1 MKTVSLSGSLR
12 ENVGKKDAKKNRR
25 EGKVPCVL
33 YGGKEQIHFQMDE
46 KAFTK
51 IVFTPEVYILKISI
65 DGKEHDAI
73 MQDIQYHPVTDVIL
87 HADFL
92 EINLENPIS
101 IGLPI
106 KLTGSSIGALQGGKL
121 IQKLRRIRVKG
132 LVEDLLE
139 FLEIDITELSIGD
152 SIKIRDLKLDKLEL
166 LDPAN
171 SVIVRVR
178 TARVIEEEVEEE
190 EEGEEGAEATAEGG
204 EAPAEGGEGKK
215 EDTEGKKE
223 AGEGK
228 KDSDKK

>member
-33 YGGKEQIHFQMDE
+33 YGGKEQIHLQMDE
-46 KAFTK
+46 KVFTK
-51 IVFTPEVYILKISI
+51 IVFTPDVYILKISI

-73 MQDIQYHPVTDVIL
+73 LQDIQYHPVTDVIL

-92 EINLENPIS
+92 EINLGNPIS
-101 IGLPI
+101 IGVPI
-106 KLTGSSIGALQGGKL
+106 KLTGSSIGVLRGGKL

-132 LVEDLLE
+132 LIEDLPE
-139 FLEIDITELSIGD
+139 FLEIDITDIDIGD
-152 SIKIRDLKLDKLEL
+152 STKIRDLELDQLEL

-178 TARVIEEEVEEE
+178 TARVIEEQVEEE
-190 EEGEEGAEATAEGG
+190 EEGEEGAEATVEGG

-215 EDTEGKKE
+215 E
-223 AGEGK
+223 AGEEK

>member
-33 YGGKEQIHFQMDE
+33 YGGKEQLHFQME
-46 KAFTK
+46 ERTFTN

-65 DGKEHDAI
+65 DGKEYSAI
-73 MQDIQYHPVTDVIL
+73 LQDIQYHPVTDIIL

-92 EINLENPIS
+92 EILPGKNIS
-101 IGLPI
+101 IGVPL
-106 KLTGSSIGALQGGKL
+106 KLKGTSVGVLQGGKL
-121 IQKLRRIRVKG
+121 IQKLRKIRVKG
-132 LVEDLLE
+132 LIDDLPE
-139 FLEIDITELSIGD
+139 IIEIDITELGIGD
-152 SIKIRDLKLDKLEL
+152 STKIRDLELDKLEL

-190 EEGEEGAEATAEGG
+190 EEGEEGAEETAEGG

-215 EDTEGKKE
+215 EGGEEKKE
-223 AGEGK
+223 SEK
-228 KDSDKK
+228 K

>member
-1 MKTVSLSGSLR
+1 MKTVSLSGALR
-12 ENVGKKDAKKNRR
+12 AHVGKKDAKKNRR

-73 MQDIQYHPVTDVIL
+73 LQDIQYHPVTDVIL

-106 KLTGSSIGALQGGKL
+106 KLTGSSIGVLRGGKL

-139 FLEIDITELSIGD
+139 FLEIDITDLDIGD
-152 SIKIRDLKLDKLEL
+152 STKIRDLKLDKLAL

-204 EAPAEGGEGKK
+204 EAPAEGGEEKK
-215 EDTEGKKE
+215 EGREE
-223 AGEGK
+223 K

>member
-1 MKTVSLSGSLR
+1 
-12 ENVGKKDAKKNRR
+12 
-25 EGKVPCVL
+25 
-33 YGGKEQIHFQMDE
+33 MDE

-51 IVFTPEVYILKISI
+51 IVFTPDVYILKINI

-73 MQDIQYHPVTDVIL
+73 LQDIQYHPVTDVIL

-101 IGLPI
+101 IGLPV

-132 LVEDLLE
+132 LIGDLLE

-178 TARVIEEEVEEE
+178 TARVIEEEVDEE
-190 EEGEEGAEATAEGG
+190 EEGEEGAEEAEGG
-204 EAPAEGGEGKK
+204 ETPAEGGEGKSTK
-215 EDTEGKKE
+215 AKSDEEEGFWI
-223 AGEGK
+223 
-228 KDSDKK
+228 

>member
-1 MKTVSLSGSLR
+1 MKTVSLSGALR
-12 ENVGKKDAKKNRR
+12 AHVGKKDAKKNRR

-33 YGGKEQIHFQMDE
+33 YGGKEQIHFQME
-46 KAFTK
+46 ERAFTD

-73 MQDIQYHPVTDVIL
+73 LQDIQYHPVTDVIL

-106 KLTGSSIGALQGGKL
+106 KLTGSSIGVLRGGKL

-132 LVEDLLE
+132 LVEDLPE

-152 SIKIRDLKLDKLEL
+152 STKIRDLELDKLAL

-215 EDTEGKKE
+215 E

-228 KDSDKK
+228 KESDKK

>member
-73 MQDIQYHPVTDVIL
+73 LQDIQYHPVTDVIL

-106 KLTGSSIGALQGGKL
+106 KLTGSSIGVLRGGKL

-139 FLEIDITELSIGD
+139 FLEIDITDLDIGD
-152 SIKIRDLKLDKLEL
+152 STKIRDLKLDKLAL

-204 EAPAEGGEGKK
+204 EAPAEGGEEKK
-215 EDTEGKKE
+215 EG
-223 AGEGK
+223 GEEK

>member
-1 MKTVSLSGSLR
+1 MKTVSLSGALR
-12 ENVGKKDAKKNRR
+12 AHVGKKDAKKNRR

-33 YGGKEQIHFQMDE
+33 YGGKEQIHFQME
-46 KAFTK
+46 ERAFTD

-73 MQDIQYHPVTDVIL
+73 LQDIQYHPVTDVIL

-106 KLTGSSIGALQGGKL
+106 KLTGSSIGVLRGGKL
-121 IQKLRRIRVKG
+121 IQKLRKIRVKG
-132 LVEDLLE
+132 FVEDMPE
-139 FLEIDITELSIGD
+139 FTEIDITELSIGD
-152 SIKIRDLKLDKLEL
+152 SVKIRDLKLDKLAL

-190 EEGEEGAEATAEGG
+190 EEGAGATAEGG

-215 EDTEGKKE
+215 DAGEEKKE
-223 AGEGK
+223 SEQK
-228 KDSDKK
+228 